1 MMKYRV
7 KVAQIRTTEIEGDAP
22 HYDIAQL
29 RATEQLKDAEWNV
42 WKMTTERVEKEPFEE
57 SLEQRHERQRQIE
70 AVRQQ
75 QKMFGEPTT
84 GNLLKETL

>member
-7 KVAQIRTTEIEGDAP
+7 KVAQIRTTEIEVDAP

-29 RATEQLKDAEWNV
+29 RATEALTNAEWNV
-42 WKMTTERVEKEPFEE
+42 WKVTIDRIKKEPFEE
-57 SLEQRHERQRQIE
+57 TLEERAEKQRQIE

-84 GNLLKETL
+84 GDLF

>member
-7 KVAQIRTTEIEGDAP
+7 KGAQIRTTEIEVDAP

-29 RATEQLKDAEWNV
+29 RATEQLKDADWNA
-42 WKMTTERVEKEPFEE
+42 WKMQIDRIEKEPFEE

-70 AVRQQ
+70 AVVQQ

-84 GNLLKETL
+84 GDLFEETS

>member
-7 KVAQIRTTEIEGDAP
+7 KVAQIRTTEIEIDAP

-42 WKMTTERVEKEPFEE
+42 WKMTTE
-57 SLEQRHERQRQIE
+57 
-70 AVRQQ
+70 
-75 QKMFGEPTT
+75 
-84 GNLLKETL
+84 